1 MDAAA
6 NLPAAQLVHA
16 AAPTDGLKLPAAQ
29 ASHAPPLGP
38 EKPGVHVHDASDALP
53 DAEVAFAGQPVQTSE
68 LLAATITENLPA
80 AHAWHAAEDEA
91 PTVGE
96 NVPAP
101 QSLHDCAAVDAA
113 ANLPAAQ
120 LVHTPPACA
129 ANLPAAQLVQSLPA
143 SDPAGEDL
151 PAAQSVHAAS
161 PTEALKLPAAHA
173 WHAPPADLEYPTLH
187 LLHAPVTLPS
197 PVVVLDGHGGAAEHA
212 CVPGAPL
219 NVPAAHGAHALP
231 LGPVCPGAHVHALPP
246 AASAS

>member
-1 MDAAA
+1 MPLAQLVHVADEEAAIVGENLPAAQLVQTPPAAANLPAPQLVQSLPASDAAGEDLPAAQLVHDCAAMDAAA

-38 EKPGVHVHDASDALP
+38 EKPGVHVHDANDALP

-151 PAAQSVHAAS
+151 PAAQLMQRPP
-161 PTEALKLPAAHA
+161 PTH
-173 WHAPPADLEYPTLH
+173 H
-187 LLHAPVTLPS
+187 L
-197 PVVVLDGHGGAAEHA
+197 
-212 CVPGAPL
+212 
-219 NVPAAHGAHALP
+219 
-231 LGPVCPGAHVHALPP
+231 
-246 AASAS
+246 